1 MPVKED
7 SFYTNQ
13 KGDYKKGGSNKK
25 QNYFGKSKIKSGTN
39 PMDSDGDIMR
49 CHECDSTKHFASS
62 CPHQKV
68 EGTNMNVHITLVWGK
83 ADSGTGSMLVES
95 LGNWMLDSTST
106 KTISGEEWM
115 NEYIENLH
123 EEYKKEVL
131 CQKLGSK
138 SLLRFGDLVESKS
151 IKTVNI
157 PIVIGSKRMLLEV
170 AVVKNNIPLLIS
182 KVTMSKLGMKMAW
195 SHGKLSSNKIAV

>member
-1 MPVKED
+1 
-7 SFYTNQ
+7 
-13 KGDYKKGGSNKK
+13 
-25 QNYFGKSKIKSGTN
+25 
-39 PMDSDGDIMR
+39 
-49 CHECDSTKHFASS
+49 
-62 CPHQKV
+62 
-68 EGTNMNVHITLVWGK
+68 
-83 ADSGTGSMLVES
+83 
-95 LGNWMLDSTST
+95 MLDSTST

-131 CQKLGSK
+131 CQKLRSK
-138 SLLRFGDLVESKS
+138 FLLRFGDLVESKS

-182 KVTMSKLGMKMAW
+182 KVTMSKLGMKMA
-195 SHGKLSSNKIAV
+195 